1 MPYSDDNK
9 RYMGATKVGAKGQ
22 IVIPKEVRK
31 MFSINPGDT
40 LVILADSEKG
50 IVIQSVESL
59 VALTDSVFDRQA
71 VPNEVTS
78 SVRDREKFAEHARE
92 IAEEAEK
99 DCDSDKDR

>member
-22 IVIPKEVRK
+22 IVIPKEVRN

-71 VPNEVTS
+71 MPNEVTS
-78 SVRDREKFAEHARE
+78 SVRDRGKFAEHARE

-99 DCDSDKDR
+99 DSDSDKDR